1 MAPQLTV
8 ALLKEQSR
16 FDIVQFRCG
25 MEEVLW
31 WQIDLTWAKNGIV
44 RVLSSVVVVFVFVFY
59 LVENLYKEKY
69 LDYFNTMYLK

>member
-44 RVLSSVVVVFVFVFY
+44 AVLSSVVVFVFVFFFFFFFF
-59 LVENLYKEKY
+59 LFSRK
-69 LDYFNTMYLK
+69 FI